1 MFCKVGQNTTVVAS
15 RSCTRLKKPCVCMY
29 RASKHGSS
37 DEEGREELSA
47 AAAQNAFPRRRGAKA
62 AAAAALAASSRSRAA
77 NLGLGKHL
85 RHDGREKK
93 KGQSTMASERA
104 ASASTLTTGIEAFRK
119 VRRRSGNDL
128 FYTTWRP
135 SKF

>member
-1 MFCKVGQNTTVVAS
+1 
-15 RSCTRLKKPCVCMY
+15 MY

-62 AAAAALAASSRSRAA
+62 AAAAAALAASSRSRAA

-93 KGQSTMASERA
+93 KGQSTMAS
-104 ASASTLTTGIEAFRK
+104 TTQQ
-119 VRRRSGNDL
+119 
-128 FYTTWRP
+128 P
-135 SKF
+135 

>member
-93 KGQSTMASERA
+93 RDNPQWP
-104 ASASTLTTGIEAFRK
+104 
-119 VRRRSGNDL
+119 RRRSSLNFDYRGLRTRNDFL
-128 FYTTWRP
+128 YYVMHAA
-135 SKF
+135 

>member
-93 KGQSTMASERA
+93 KGQSTMAS
-104 ASASTLTTGIEAFRK
+104 TTQQPQ
-119 VRRRSGNDL
+119 L
-128 FYTTWRP
+128 
-135 SKF
+135 

>member
-1 MFCKVGQNTTVVAS
+1 
-15 RSCTRLKKPCVCMY
+15 MY

-93 KGQSTMASERA
+93 KGQSTMAS
-104 ASASTLTTGIEAFRK
+104 TTQQ
-119 VRRRSGNDL
+119 
-128 FYTTWRP
+128 P
-135 SKF
+135 